1 MPVKFAFKEARL
13 MTWLLCHQTFN
24 LVSKCEDVMFAKA
37 GTTTQQHAVLMAIK
51 YINDPV
57 KPTDVASWLDRNTN
71 AITLIID
78 RMERDGLVKR
88 VRDLRDRRS
97 LRLIMTQKGEELLEQ
112 TTIPGW
118 ELVEEILSCLSEEE
132 LKTFNSIMEKVR
144 EKAFQYLYPGK
155 SMEEIRTNEAEDMPR
170 FLDRYNTEILRR
182 NA

>member
-24 LVSKCEDVMFAKA
+24 LVSKCEDMIFAKA
-37 GTTTQQHAVLMAIK
+37 GITTQQHSVLMAIK
-51 YINDPV
+51 YINNPV

-97 LRLIMTQKGEELLEQ
+97 LRLVITQKGKELLERA
-112 TTIPGW
+112 TIPGW

-132 LKTFNSIMEKVR
+132 LKTFNRIMEKVR
-144 EKAFQYLYPGK
+144 GKAFQYLYPGK
-155 SMEEIRTNEAEDMPR
+155 VMEEIRTNDEENMAR
-170 FLDRYNTEILRR
+170 FMDRYSAETL
-182 NA
+182 